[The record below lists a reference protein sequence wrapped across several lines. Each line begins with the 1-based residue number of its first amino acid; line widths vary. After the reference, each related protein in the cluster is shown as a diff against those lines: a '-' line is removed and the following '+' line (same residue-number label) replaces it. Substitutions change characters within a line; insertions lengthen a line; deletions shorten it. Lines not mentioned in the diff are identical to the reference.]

1 MTPTYDVGSG
11 SLGYVYTFTP
21 GPRLIPSV
29 GIAGSL
35 DVLDRRVAELQGGG
49 MNPGALLYLRGIVR

>member
-1 MTPTYDVGSG
+1 MTPTYDVGGG

-21 GPRLIPSV
+21 GAHLAPSV

-35 DVLDRRVAELQGGG
+35 DVLDRRVAVLQGGG
-49 MNPGALLYLRGIVR
+49 MNPGALVYLRGIVR